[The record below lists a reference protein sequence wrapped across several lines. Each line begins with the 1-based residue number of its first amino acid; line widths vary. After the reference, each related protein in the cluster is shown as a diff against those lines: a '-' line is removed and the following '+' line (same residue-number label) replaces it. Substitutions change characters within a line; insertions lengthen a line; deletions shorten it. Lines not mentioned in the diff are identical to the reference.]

1 MGGVP
6 ILANDDTLQSH
17 VRHYVPDA
25 AGDELM
31 HRVALLKAR
40 DWAAALRGRTQSW
53 LATECACHAHDVAGR
68 FVFRPGESPARLEI
82 AANLCRALVKAA
94 MASDALDSED
104 CPL

>member
-1 MGGVP
+1 MAGAP
-6 ILANDDTLQSH
+6 ILASDDTLQNH

-25 AGDELM
+25 AGDELA

-40 DWAAALRGRTQSW
+40 DWSAALRGRSQSW
-53 LATECACHAHDVAGR
+53 LATECAFHAHDVAGR
-68 FVFRPGESPARLEI
+68 FVYRLGESPERLEA

-94 MASDALDSED
+94 LTADTLDSEH